1 MNKATDSSLSYAQRL
16 DIRELIRQQ
25 LQLERTHTVSAI
37 SAVAEACKQVVGPIS
52 GSELYEIFRDLMTDI
67 EGGVT

>member
-25 LQLERTHTVSAI
+25 LVLERTHTVSAI
-37 SAVAEACKQVVGPIS
+37 SAVAEACELVVGPID
-52 GSELYEIFRDLMTDI
+52 GRDLAEVFRNLMTDI
-67 EGGVT
+67 EGGST